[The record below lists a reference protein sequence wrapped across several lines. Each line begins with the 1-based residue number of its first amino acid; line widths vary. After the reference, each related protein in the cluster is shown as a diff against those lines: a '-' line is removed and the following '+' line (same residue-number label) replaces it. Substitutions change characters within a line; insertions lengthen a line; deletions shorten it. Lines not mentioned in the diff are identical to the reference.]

1 MVSKEI
7 EDYAISHTS
16 KEDPLIQELL
26 EVANQKLEHTDMISG
41 RLVGRLLAFLVEL
54 SGADRILEVGTFV
67 GYSAL
72 TMAKVM
78 PKEGV
83 LFSCEYNEHYEAI
96 ARHFFEKSEYSSKI
110 HLVMGK
116 ALETIPAIPGNFDFI
131 FLDADKINYPR
142 YYDLLL
148 PRLNK
153 DGLMVVDNTLW
164 GGEVIDPQSEKSQVI
179 ASLNK
184 TIKEDESV
192 EQLLLP
198 VRDGLTLIKKK

>member
-7 EDYAISHTS
+7 EDYAISQTTE
-16 KEDPLIQELL
+16 EDPLIQQLL
-26 EVANQKLEHTDMISG
+26 DVADRELEHTDMISG
-41 RLVGRLLAFLVEL
+41 RLVGRLLALLVEL

-78 PKEGV
+78 PEEGI
-83 LFSCEYNEHYEAI
+83 LFSCEYNERYEAV
-96 ARHFFEKSEYSSKI
+96 ARRFFEKSEYSSKI
-110 HLVMGK
+110 RLIMGK

-131 FLDADKINYPR
+131 FLDADKLNYLR

-148 PRLNK
+148 PRLNR
-153 DGLMVVDNTLW
+153 GGIMAIDNTLW
-164 GGEVIDPQSEKSQVI
+164 GGGVINPESEKSRVI

-184 TIKEDESV
+184 KIKEDESV

-198 VRDGLTLIKKK
+198 VRDGLTLVKKK

>member
-7 EDYAISHTS
+7 EDYAISHTTE
-16 KEDPLIQELL
+16 EDPLIQELL
-26 EVANQKLEHTDMISG
+26 EVAYQELEHTDMISG
-41 RLVGRLLAFLVEL
+41 RLVGGLLAFLVEV
-54 SGADRILEVGTFV
+54 SGANRILEVGTFV

-72 TMAKVM
+72 TMAKAM
-78 PKEGV
+78 SEEGV
-83 LFSCEYNEHYEAI
+83 LFSCEYNERYEVI

-116 ALETIPAIPGNFDFI
+116 ALETIPTIPGSFDLI
-131 FLDADKINYPR
+131 FLDADKINYLR

-153 DGLMVVDNTLW
+153 GSLMVVDNTLW
-164 GGEVIDPQSEKSQVI
+164 GGEVIDPQSEKSRVI
-179 ASLNK
+179 ANLNEI
-184 TIKEDESV
+184 IKEDESV